1 MIDLLILKMLKSG
14 EKNAISR
21 KDLVRSLKTSD
32 RVIREVITS
41 LTDQGYPII
50 SNTKTGGY
58 YYPESVEECE
68 RYIKMLN
75 SYIRSFAIRKR
86 NLELWVKQNPHKHEQ
101 LGLNL

>member
-1 MIDLLILKMLKSG
+1 MIKTVIKRVLKTG
-14 EKNAISR
+14 ADNAISR
-21 KDLVRSLKTSD
+21 KELVKLLGVSD
-32 RVIREVITS
+32 RVVREVLAEVIEE
-41 LTDQGYPII
+41 GEVII

-75 SYIRSFAIRKR
+75 SYIISFAIRKR